1 MRVAL
6 NPATG
11 VLTRADLC
19 RDAGSPGRDGR
30 MKTEAETRQMWLQVQ
45 KPPRLEEARKDP
57 SLTFGESEA
66 RLTPCFWICGPQNH
80 ERRGFCCLKPLV
92 GSTLL
97 WRPQD
102 AHTDLR
108 FSPPNPHVV
117 LDPTACSTCP
127 PPSPLPPDCEQRE
140 ARTPGQ
146 RPYSRLLPWSA
157 VQLGSFSQFPW
168 GPCDASSVL
177 PQPLTPDLSQLSSP
191 PAPRRK

>member
-1 MRVAL
+1 MTERYPHTGRQTDRLRGENRAKPEARGW
-6 NPATG
+6 NPC
-11 VLTRADLC
+11 RA
-19 RDAGSPGRDGR
+19 SP
-30 MKTEAETRQMWLQVQ
+30 ARQ
-45 KPPRLEEARKDP
+45 RLEEARKDP